1 MRRISVVGNSGSG
14 KTTVARAISDRLRLP
29 HLEVDGIYHQPGWS
43 ARPEAEM
50 RSLITEF
57 VDQESWVVDGNF
69 TSLVV
74 ADLVWPGAD
83 TLVWLDLPRRVVMR
97 QVISRTIRRVSTGE
111 ELWNGN
117 RERWSNLVD
126 ARPDRNIILWA
137 WTRQAHYKRSYEQR
151 LGDGSW
157 SHLDVIRLGTRGEVR
172 SFLAHLGRRS
182 DR

>member
-1 MRRISVVGNSGSG
+1 MHRVSVVGNSGSG
-14 KTTVARAISDRLRLP
+14 KTTVARAISDRLGIP
-29 HLEVDGIYHQPGWS
+29 HLELDAIYHQPGWS

-50 RSLITEF
+50 RRLLTEF
-57 VDQESWVVDGNF
+57 VEQDRWVVDGNY
-69 TSLVV
+69 TSLGV
-74 ADLVWPGAD
+74 ADLVWPRAD

-117 RERWSNLVD
+117 RERWGNLVD
-126 ARPDRNIILWA
+126 PRPGRNIILWA
-137 WTRQAHYKRSYEQR
+137 WTRQAQVRRGYEQR

-157 SHLDVIRLGTRGEVR
+157 DHLDVIRLGTGGEVR
-172 SFLAHLGRRS
+172 SFLADPDRRA